1 MQLFI
6 CAGIYESSA
15 TNSTCRPFFP
25 TRRNAAD
32 HMASAPGKTL
42 AYISLGMHELCGE
55 LQESSCGSAG
65 CSAAAGHAAGVQM
78 F

>member
-1 MQLFI
+1 
-6 CAGIYESSA
+6 
-15 TNSTCRPFFP
+15 
-25 TRRNAAD
+25 
-32 HMASAPGKTL
+32 MASAPGKTL